1 MTASSSNTDPAN
13 ANKPSI
19 VKKNIKP
26 KNPYN
31 VPNEAATR
39 VSSPDTPP
47 DTPKTDDI
55 MSIGKQKHSPDESPE
70 KRPATK
76 LKSPDTPKTNIINK
90 VAMQKHSAPCFPPF
104 SPPYPDANYTPYD
117 PTSPQ
122 FQGLPSTYPV
132 NTPPYNA
139 AKRE

>member
-13 ANKPSI
+13 ANANTNKPSI
-19 VKKNIKP
+19 VKKTTKP

-47 DTPKTDDI
+47 DTPKTDDT
-55 MSIGKQKHSPDESPE
+55 MTCEEQKHSPNEGPE

-76 LKSPDTPKTNIINK
+76 VKSPDTPKTNIVNK
-90 VAMQKHSAPCFPPF
+90 FATQKHSAPRFPPF
-104 SPPYPDANYTPYD
+104 SPPYPDANYTP
-117 PTSPQ
+117 
-122 FQGLPSTYPV
+122 
-132 NTPPYNA
+132 
-139 AKRE
+139 